1 MVTKFHIRRVDMNK
15 ITTIGH
21 NNPPDPITEA
31 LAPFD
36 AVITEAENWTDGEVI
51 ETAEQLEVV
60 DGLTKSIKEAL
71 KEVGLAEKS
80 AAAPLYDEW
89 KAEKA
94 RWKPTLD
101 DLTRIRDAL
110 VATCAPFKAKLA
122 AEKKAAERKAW
133 EEANAA
139 RLEAERVAREAAA
152 SDLEGQRAAQAAK
165 EAALEADKAA
175 RAASKDKVKGMRK
188 VHKYEITDHRAA
200 LHWIAKN
207 DREAVTSFIETYVS
221 KNHKVSDI
229 DGVNQT
235 IEKEAF

>member
-1 MVTKFHIRRVDMNK
+1 MNK